1 MSENLKAAAAGG
13 DQGAALGSEKTKDI
27 RQTNIIAAKGKSL
40 SHLPNELLTNLYFAY
55 SCR

>member
-1 MSENLKAAAAGG
+1 MSENLKAAAGG

-27 RQTNIIAAKGKSL
+27 RQTNIIAAKGKLL
-40 SHLPNELLTNLYFAY
+40 SPLPHELPTNLCFVY